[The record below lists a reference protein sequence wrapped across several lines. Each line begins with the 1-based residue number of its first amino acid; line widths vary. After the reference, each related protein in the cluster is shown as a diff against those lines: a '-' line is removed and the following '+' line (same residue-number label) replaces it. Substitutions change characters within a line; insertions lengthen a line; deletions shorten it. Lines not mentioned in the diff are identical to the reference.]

1 MNTTKCTR
9 APGRPRNFD
18 PEMAVA
24 KVQPLFHAHGYDA
37 VSVADVT
44 AALSIKPPSFYA
56 AFGNKIGLYKRVLDR
71 YVQTEAIPFD
81 DILRPDK
88 PVSECLTDLLE
99 EAARRYAADP
109 HTPGCLVLEGTH
121 SNDPQARKVAR
132 NFYSAAEY
140 KIHDFIAQRHPKEA
154 DSLTDYVST
163 TMLGLSGKARC
174 GHSFERLLA
183 SARIAS
189 VAVRHQLSR

>member
-1 MNTTKCTR
+1 MSTTICPR

-18 PEMAVA
+18 PEQAVA

-44 AALSIKPPSFYA
+44 EALSIKPPSFYA
-56 AFGNKIGLYKRVLDR
+56 AFGNKIGLYERVLGR
-71 YVQTEAIPFD
+71 YVQTDAIPFD
-81 DILRPDK
+81 DILRSDK
-88 PVSECLTDLLE
+88 PVATCLAALLE

-109 HTPGCLVLEGTH
+109 HAAGCLVLEGMH
-121 SNDPQARKVAR
+121 SNDPQARKVAQD
-132 NFYSAAEY
+132 FYSVAEH
-140 KIHDFIAQRHPKEA
+140 KIHDFIAQRHPNEA
-154 DSLTDYVST
+154 DRLTDYVST

-174 GHSFERLLA
+174 GHSSARLLA

-189 VAVRHQLSR
+189 LALLQQL

>member
-1 MNTTKCTR
+1 MSTTECPR

-18 PEMAVA
+18 PELAVA

-44 AALSIKPPSFYA
+44 GALSIKPPSFYA
-56 AFGNKIGLYKRVLDR
+56 AFGNKIGLYERVLGR
-71 YVQTEAIPFD
+71 YVQTDAIPFD

-88 PVSECLTDLLE
+88 PVAECLAALLE

-109 HTPGCLVLEGTH
+109 HAAGCLVLEGMR

-132 NFYSAAEY
+132 DFYSVAEH
-140 KIHDFIAQRHPKEA
+140 KIHDFIVQRHPNEA
-154 DSLTDYVST
+154 DRLTDYVST

-174 GHSFERLLA
+174 GHSLERLLA

-189 VAVRHQLSR
+189 LGLRHALS